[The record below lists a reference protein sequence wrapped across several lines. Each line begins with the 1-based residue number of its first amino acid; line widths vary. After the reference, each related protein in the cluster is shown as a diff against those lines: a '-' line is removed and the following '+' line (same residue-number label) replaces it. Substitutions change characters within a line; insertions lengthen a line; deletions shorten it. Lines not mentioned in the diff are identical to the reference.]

1 MKALFRKLPEMEK
14 NLREMQEILLANL
27 VMISEIPSPTF
38 HEEERVEFILSR
50 FNEAGLR
57 ESSTDD
63 AGNGIGVIPG
73 TEGESTIMISAHT
86 DTVFAHPEDHTVVV
100 RTDAITGPGVADNSL
115 GCAVLTSLPWILDRL
130 ELELRHDLIL
140 FAGVKTLGRGDLQGI
155 RFFLDNYLHTIK
167 SALCLEGVQLGR
179 LSYTSLGMLRGEILC
194 KVPEMYDWTRFGD
207 ASAIQTMN
215 EIINKI
221 NDIRLPRRPRTSVV
235 MGTISGGSSFDTI
248 ALEASLGFEVRSE
261 SQEVVDEIGRRIEE
275 IGIEVASATG
285 DRVHVDIFAR
295 RSPGGIGFSDP
306 LTLCAREVMR
316 ELEIE
321 PRLAPSISELSA
333 LIDKGIPA
341 LTLGLTRGDFLHDPN
356 ETIQID
362 PMYKGITQV
371 LGILLAIDRGYYE

>member
-1 MKALFRKLPEMEK
+1 MEK

-306 LTLCAREVMR
+306 LTLCARKVMR